1 MVSEEAIERVVLRS
15 IVGNGITLYMLAI
28 LLCWTAPWLEL
39 DLRHGRLRFVGRLC
53 EPVLE
58 RLRKVLP
65 VLGPM
70 DWAPPVALMVLWI
83 IRILLVQ
90 Y

>member
-1 MVSEEAIERVVLRS
+1 MNSDDAIDQVLLRS

-39 DLRHGRLRFVGRLC
+39 DMRHGRLRLVGRLC
-53 EPVLE
+53 EPVLDQ
-58 RLRKVLP
+58 LRKVLP
-65 VLGPM
+65 SMGPM
-70 DWAPPVALMVLWI
+70 DWAPPVALMVLWV

>member
-1 MVSEEAIERVVLRS
+1 MVSEDAITRVLLRS
-15 IVGNGITLYMLAI
+15 IIGNGITLYMLAI

-39 DLRHGRLRFVGRLC
+39 DLRQGRLSFVGRIC
-53 EPVLE
+53 DPVLE

-65 VLGPM
+65 AMGPM
-70 DWAPPVALMVLWI
+70 DWAPPVALMVLWV
-83 IRILLVQ
+83 IRIMLVQ